1 MRDAILCDAVADR
14 EEFQKNAND
23 FEMLKKVEKLKS
35 EFSYSAKIIGVV
47 HTLR

>member
-1 MRDAILCDAVADR
+1 MRDTILCDAVANR
-14 EEFQKNAND
+14 EQFQKNAND

-35 EFSYSAKIIGVV
+35 EVFYSANIIGVV